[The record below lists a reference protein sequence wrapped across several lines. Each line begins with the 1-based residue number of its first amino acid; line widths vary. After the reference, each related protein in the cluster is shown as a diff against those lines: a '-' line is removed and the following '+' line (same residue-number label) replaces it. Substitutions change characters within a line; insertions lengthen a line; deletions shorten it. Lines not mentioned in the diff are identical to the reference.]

1 MISKARNVYFKIDKG
16 LEIHRKFMFILND
29 EENVTLFFSYGESV
43 EIHNNARKFFH
54 QKHLT

>member
-1 MISKARNVYFKIDKG
+1 MISKTRNIYLKIDKE

-29 EENVTLFFSYGESV
+29 EEDVTLFFSYGESM
-43 EIHNNARKFFH
+43 EIHNNTRRFFH